1 MRRRA
6 FLPLLAAPAL
16 HGQGEDRN
24 GAALDLMYAAVEKLT
39 SKAGREEIE
48 SATSLLRAAI
58 DQQSGL
64 GDAHYFLALCYEKLN
79 DARRAKLARGKARDF
94 GSLALAEGLNPFT
107 LAAPLKGVQKLPPVG
122 QKWALAI
129 GINEFQHPRINPL
142 NFAAKDA
149 SDFSKVLLD
158 AKVGRFAPGNVKVLL
173 NQQATTRQ
181 IKSELNWL
189 ARSAKPEDLAVLF
202 LSSHGSGRESDVVG
216 GLTYVITHDT
226 ELDATGDRLFA
237 TALPMVEI
245 SDIVRTRVKA
255 RRTVVILDS
264 CHSAGAMAGIR
275 RTAPSAAGLDRIGE
289 GEGRVIL
296 SACTIEQS
304 SWENS
309 SIGNGYFTSSL
320 LEALRRTAGCRPLT
334 DLFPAIREQ
343 VRTQVAGIGQQQTPV
358 INRSENADQVILGAS
373 PAGGCA

>member
-16 HGQGEDRN
+16 VGQGEDRN
-24 GAALDLMYAAVEKLT
+24 GAALDLMYAAIEKLT
-39 SKAGREEIE
+39 AKAGREEVE

-64 GDAHYFLALCYEKLN
+64 GDAHYFLALCYEKLK
-79 DARRAKLARGKARDF
+79 DARRAQLARGKARDF
-94 GSLALAEGLNPFT
+94 GSQALAEELNPFS
-107 LAAPLKGVQKLPPVG
+107 LAAPLKGVQKLPPLG

-129 GINEFQHPRINPL
+129 GINEFVHPRINPL

-149 SDFSKVLLD
+149 TDFAKVLLD
-158 AKVGRFAPGNVKVLL
+158 SKIGRFPSANVKVLL

-189 ARSAKPEDLAVLF
+189 ARSARPEDLAVLF

-226 ELDATGDRLFA
+226 ETDATGDRLFA

-255 RRTVVILDS
+255 RRTVVILDT
-264 CHSAGAMAGIR
+264 CHSAGAMPRVRPSAL
-275 RTAPSAAGLDRIGE
+275 SAAGLDRISE

-296 SACTIEQS
+296 SACTVEQS
-304 SWENS
+304 SWENAG
-309 SIGNGYFTSSL
+309 IGNGYFTSCL
-320 LEALRRTAGCRPLT
+320 LQALRQTGGCRPLT
-334 DLFPAIREQ
+334 ALFPAIREQ
-343 VRTQVAGIGQQQTPV
+343 VRTEVAAIGQQQTPV
-358 INRSENADQVILGAS
+358 INGSENADQVILGAS
-373 PAGGCA
+373 SAGGCA